1 MWQNTG
7 SSAGEGQVV
16 PRGVTLNVGDIPGE
30 GTLAI
35 LYPFQ
40 FRGYTGSHCLE

>member
-16 PRGVTLNVGDIPGE
+16 PGGVTLSFGDISGE
-30 GTLAI
+30 GALAI

-40 FRGYTGSHCLE
+40 FRGHTGSHCLE